1 MKKSIFLLI
10 FPMLL
15 ISQSCGLYKL
25 NGASTIGL
33 KTINV
38 HFFENNAQLVVA
50 NLSQNFTEALK
61 ERIRS
66 TTALGIVRGEAN
78 ANLEGRITGYSITPA
93 AIQATENNRA
103 PIAGLNRLT
112 ITVSAKYT
120 NEVDP
125 TLNFEQLFSQSQ
137 DFSGDVSTREQA
149 LILEI
154 NKQLTEDIFN
164 KAFANW

>member
-1 MKKSIFLLI
+1 MRKNILFLIL
-10 FPMLL
+10 PLLL

-25 NGASTIGL
+25 NGASTVGL

-38 HFFENNAQLVVA
+38 HFFENNAPLVVA
-50 NLSQNFTEALK
+50 NLSQTFTEALK

-66 TTALGIVRGEAN
+66 TTSLGIVRGEAN
-78 ANLEGRITGYSITPA
+78 ANFEGRITGYSITPA
-93 AIQATENNRA
+93 AIQATENNQA

-112 ITVSAKYT
+112 ITVNVKYT
-120 NEVDP
+120 NSVDL
-125 TLNFEQLFSQSQ
+125 TLNFEQSFSRHQ
-137 DFSGDVSTREQA
+137 DFSGDVSAREQTM
-149 LILEI
+149 IQEI